1 MLFAALLAAG
11 CASTEEKPAEV
22 GPDGELVEPAQGE
35 SASNGNGNG
44 NGSNGVAFRL
54 DVNSNNRSMARHLE
68 RHMELQRF
76 AEFNDL
82 QANEL
87 RRLLGAADEN
97 ARDLLAAQGYFDPQI
112 ELSMQEPGK
121 PGGPR
126 RIVMNVQTGPK
137 ATVEQVQIEFAEP
150 ADSDPASEEQREVIQ
165 RDWLLRRGDTFT
177 QEEWDAARSE
187 GLRVL
192 QKERYPTARIQE
204 SRAVVNADT
213 SEARL
218 FITYD
223 AGPLYRFG
231 ELELQGVERYD
242 AEGIRNIAR
251 IPTGRDYDEDA
262 LLDAQQRL
270 VNSGYFDSVFLMLDT
285 AGEDPLDAKVVAQLK
300 EAKEQRIV
308 FGLGY
313 STDAGERFSIDHTH
327 NRMWPLRWRAVNE
340 ADVGADAQRLATHW
354 TDMPTATGW
363 AWYTGLQLER
373 AEYGDFRVNGLSLT
387 GGRMRLVDRTER
399 RFFFR
404 YDASTAKGPDTAP
417 DASSSFMAN
426 YHWTGRYFDDDL
438 APQSGRGYG
447 LESGIGYTLTP
458 QRDPFV
464 RVLVRGLQLFPFGG
478 RNAAGKRNRIALRAE
493 AGGVH
498 AKDDVDI
505 PIRLLYLTGGDNTV
519 RGYSYQSIGNR
530 LEDGS
535 IYGARYMAMGSAEW
549 QRPLTLFGDA
559 RSFETAVFVD
569 SGAAADKVSDF
580 RFFTGVGAGVRWVS
594 PVGPLQLDGAYG
606 TRTHKWRIHLRVGFQ
621 F

>member
-251 IPTGRDYDEDA
+251 IPTGRDLSCASDK
-262 LLDAQQRL
+262 
-270 VNSGYFDSVFLMLDT
+270 
-285 AGEDPLDAKVVAQLK
+285 P
-300 EAKEQRIV
+300 
-308 FGLGY
+308 
-313 STDAGERFSIDHTH
+313 FS
-327 NRMWPLRWRAVNE
+327 
-340 ADVGADAQRLATHW
+340 
-354 TDMPTATGW
+354 
-363 AWYTGLQLER
+363 
-373 AEYGDFRVNGLSLT
+373 F
-387 GGRMRLVDRTER
+387 
-399 RFFFR
+399 
-404 YDASTAKGPDTAP
+404 
-417 DASSSFMAN
+417 
-426 YHWTGRYFDDDL
+426 
-438 APQSGRGYG
+438 
-447 LESGIGYTLTP
+447 
-458 QRDPFV
+458 
-464 RVLVRGLQLFPFGG
+464 
-478 RNAAGKRNRIALRAE
+478 
-493 AGGVH
+493 
-498 AKDDVDI
+498 
-505 PIRLLYLTGGDNTV
+505 
-519 RGYSYQSIGNR
+519 
-530 LEDGS
+530 
-535 IYGARYMAMGSAEW
+535 
-549 QRPLTLFGDA
+549 
-559 RSFETAVFVD
+559 
-569 SGAAADKVSDF
+569 
-580 RFFTGVGAGVRWVS
+580 
-594 PVGPLQLDGAYG
+594 
-606 TRTHKWRIHLRVGFQ
+606 
-621 F
+621 